1 MLQSR
6 PMATLW
12 ITYSWADNS
21 GHDVDFIAQEL
32 VAEGIGIKLD
42 RWNIEAGKRL
52 WDQVA
57 SFITDT
63 HQSDAWMIYATA
75 NSLSSEACRE
85 ELAYALNR
93 ALGERGDRFPI
104 IALFP
109 STVEDNLIPASIR
122 VRLHVSLSDPDWK
135 ERIKAAAEGRAPNVG
150 LPAVDAYEC
159 RVHHPDPLAAAAGYV
174 AVVEM
179 RPRAGTWFR
188 FFAAVPANEQDE
200 VQMAL
205 RSGPRYRVPG
215 LAAAIIGC
223 SGLSPDGQWHGES
236 HQEEA
241 SPTRSYYAYVKKFP
255 SRLAFGVSG
264 GQPQY
269 ALHFPR

>member
-1 MLQSR
+1 
-6 PMATLW
+6 MAILW

-21 GHDVDFIAQEL
+21 GRDVDFIAQEL
-32 VAEGIGIKLD
+32 VANGIGVKLD

-52 WDQVA
+52 WDQIA
-57 SFITDT
+57 NFITDT

-85 ELAYALNR
+85 ELAYALDR
-93 ALGERGDRFPI
+93 ALKERGEHFPI

-122 VRLHVSLSDPDWK
+122 VRLHISLSDPSWK
-135 ERIKAAAEGRAPNVG
+135 ERVKAAAEGRAPNIG
-150 LPAVDAYEC
+150 LPAVNAYEYQ
-159 RVHHPDPLAAAAGYV
+159 VHQPDPLAAAAGYT

-188 FFAAVPANEQDE
+188 FFAAVPANEQRE

-205 RSGPRYRVPG
+205 RSGPKYRVPG
-215 LAAAIIGC
+215 LAAAIMGG
-223 SGLSPDGQWHGES
+223 SGLSPDGQWHAES
-236 HQEEA
+236 HHEEA
-241 SPTRSYYAYVKKFP
+241 SPARSYYAYLKKFP
-255 SRLAFGVSG
+255 SRLLFGVDG

-269 ALHFPR
+269 TLQFPR